1 MTLVEANWKIVHLL
15 AISTNGNNTSK
26 KELFSQLVLAVAFFK
41 GYVEF
46 VIYKYLR
53 MSDIILW
60 LKSVV
65 LDHMQERRTAV
76 VIGKST

>member
-15 AISTNGNNTSK
+15 TISINGNNTSK
-26 KELFSQLVLAVAFFK
+26 KELFSQLVLAVAIFK

-53 MSDIILW
+53 MSDILW

-65 LDHMQERRTAV
+65 LDHMQERRTMV